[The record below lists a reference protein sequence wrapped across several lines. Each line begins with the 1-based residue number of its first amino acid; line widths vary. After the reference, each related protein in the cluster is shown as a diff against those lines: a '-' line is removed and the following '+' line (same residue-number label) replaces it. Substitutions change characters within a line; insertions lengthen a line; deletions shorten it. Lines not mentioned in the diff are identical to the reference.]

1 MLSDAEVIQRMREFL
16 AAQGASQGTGSVA
29 GGLFGAPS
37 HMLQGWPE
45 PPGETAAAPVADA
58 PAPVNLNTLP
68 DKPPVPPL
76 LPLLEEVQL
85 ENAKVLP
92 EIDQTLEQIDV
103 TMGGIDEASVS
114 LEPAPLQIPKIEE
127 AMTTAGAEVKKI
139 LDAS

>member
-16 AAQGASQGTGSVA
+16 AAQGASPGTGP
-29 GGLFGAPS
+29 GGLLGAPS

-45 PPGETAAAPVADA
+45 PPGEVEAAPAAEA

-92 EIDQTLEQIDV
+92 EICLLYTSPSPRD
-103 TMGGIDEASVS
+103 
-114 LEPAPLQIPKIEE
+114 
-127 AMTTAGAEVKKI
+127 
-139 LDAS
+139 

>member
-16 AAQGASQGTGSVA
+16 AAQTPLQGLGA
-29 GGLFGAPS
+29 LGAPA

-45 PPGETAAAPVADA
+45 PPQTAAAPASDV
-58 PAPVNLNTLP
+58 APVNLNTLP

-76 LPLLEEVQL
+76 LPILEEVQL
-85 ENAKVLP
+85 ENAQVLP

-103 TMGGIDEASVS
+103 TMGGIDQAGVS

-127 AMTTAGAEVKKI
+127 AMTEAGGNVKKT
-139 LDAS
+139 LDAL

>member
-16 AAQGASQGTGSVA
+16 AAQGASQGTSA
-29 GGLFGAPS
+29 GGLLGVPS

-45 PPGETAAAPVADA
+45 PPGENATAAPAADS

-103 TMGGIDEASVS
+103 TMGGIDDASVS

-127 AMTTAGAEVKKI
+127 AMTTAGDEVKKT
-139 LDAS
+139 LDSF

>member
-1 MLSDAEVIQRMREFL
+1 MLTDAEVIQRMREFL
-16 AAQGASQGTGSVA
+16 AAQGASQGTGA
-29 GGLFGAPS
+29 GSLLGAPS

-45 PPGETAAAPVADA
+45 PPGEAASAAAAADA

-103 TMGGIDEASVS
+103 TIGGIDEASVS
-114 LEPAPLQIPKIEE
+114 LTPAPLQIPKIEE
-127 AMTTAGAEVKKI
+127 AMTSASEEIKKT
-139 LDAS
+139 LDSA

>member
-16 AAQGASQGTGSVA
+16 AAQGASQGTGA
-29 GGLFGAPS
+29 GGLLGAPS

-45 PPGETAAAPVADA
+45 PPGEAAAAAAAADA
-58 PAPVNLNTLP
+58 PAPVNLNTLT

-103 TMGGIDEASVS
+103 TMGGIDDASVS

-127 AMTTAGAEVKKI
+127 AMTTAGEEVKKT
-139 LDAS
+139 LDSF

>member
-1 MLSDAEVIQRMREFL
+1 MYKRQ
-16 AAQGASQGTGSVA
+16 
-29 GGLFGAPS
+29 
-37 HMLQGWPE
+37 LQGWPE
-45 PPGETAAAPVADA
+45 PPGEVEAAPAAEA

-127 AMTTAGAEVKKI
+127 AMTDAGEEVKKT
-139 LDAS
+139 LDSL